1 MKANRLAL
9 FLLLASAACQATE
22 EKTSVSDLFKRGDF
36 EGALALAQADASSA
50 PDDPYYAGVEVMARV
65 AVLMEDGRRATL
77 DGNLALALEHFFE
90 ADSLAPGHPVVTS
103 WIGKVVGDLNERTLR
118 EGGAALMEGELERAA
133 ELYERALV
141 FEPDQEAAQAGLART
156 LLLTNYRK
164 GLSEKY
170 YKDGVRSLREYWL
183 GQAGKEFATV
193 EKYAPD
199 DQRGSFRRDQVSRL
213 LAQDR
218 ALMAGDLEAK
228 GLFHAARNEFR
239 IALLVDPDNTEAKA
253 GMDRTDQEVAAFAKL
268 DEAERATLR
277 GDFQGAK
284 EALVEG
290 RSLSEAQGT
299 DFASAKI
306 DLDEARW
313 QRIYAEATD
322 AEADG
327 SYEYATKLY
336 DQLLAE
342 TGYYQDA
349 VARRQTALD
358 FIKLAD
364 RLYGEAQ
371 ASKDPEVRRQKYE
384 QIAVFWPEYKNVSKL
399 LGRD

>member
-290 RSLSEAQGT
+290 RS
-299 DFASAKI
+299 
-306 DLDEARW
+306 
-313 QRIYAEATD
+313 
-322 AEADG
+322 
-327 SYEYATKLY
+327 
-336 DQLLAE
+336 
-342 TGYYQDA
+342 
-349 VARRQTALD
+349 
-358 FIKLAD
+358 
-364 RLYGEAQ
+364 
-371 ASKDPEVRRQKYE
+371 
-384 QIAVFWPEYKNVSKL
+384 
-399 LGRD
+399 